1 MPIYD
6 NDGTTKYQIGKVYDN
21 DGTTKYQIG
30 KVYDNDGTSN
40 YLIYSAEEEYFNG
53 GFSSYGYTSYNY
65 SGASLTVGNVIRIY
79 HNVGTGGTAQII
91 VYIYADLSRITTLQF
106 TFTTVSVTS
115 TGSCHVGT
123 SSTKADGVPNN
134 YNPSQWTSRKEV
146 TGAGTYSVDVSGL
159 SGYQYIVIG
168 TISTTMGSVWECSKI
183 IGI

>member
-6 NDGTTKYQIGKVYDN
+6 ADETARYQIGKLYDDDGTASYQISKVYDN
-21 DGTTKYQIG
+21 DGTT
-30 KVYDNDGTSN
+30 NS
-40 YLIYSAEEEYFNG
+40 LIYSEEEEYFNG

-79 HNVGTGGTAQII
+79 HNVGTDGTAQII

-106 TFTTVSVTS
+106 TFTTVSMTS
-115 TGSCHVGT
+115 TGVCHVGT
-123 SSTKADGVPNN
+123 SSTKAAGVPNN

-146 TGAGTYSVDVSGL
+146 TGAGTYTVDVSGL